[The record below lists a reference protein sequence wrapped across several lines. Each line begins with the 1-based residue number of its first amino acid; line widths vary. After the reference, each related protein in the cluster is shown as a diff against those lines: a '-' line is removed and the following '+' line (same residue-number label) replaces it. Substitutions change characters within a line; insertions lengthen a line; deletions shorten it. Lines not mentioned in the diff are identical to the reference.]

1 MISSYSIYLPL
12 FYTVFDIVLSKE
24 SFQLSETKL
33 NNERSLALYLAP
45 DRNENLNAAL
55 MQQIFPSA
63 LMGHIFVFGSVMV
76 FEVVGYTLG
85 GKCQFL
91 HTRRS
96 QGHV

>member
-85 GKCQFL
+85 GK
-91 HTRRS
+91 
-96 QGHV
+96 